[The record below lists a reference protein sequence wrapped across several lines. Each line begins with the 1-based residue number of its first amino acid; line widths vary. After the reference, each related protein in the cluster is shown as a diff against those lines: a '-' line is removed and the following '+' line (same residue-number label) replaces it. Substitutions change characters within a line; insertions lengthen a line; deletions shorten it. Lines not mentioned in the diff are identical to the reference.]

1 MKDRIELLK
10 NKYAKLI
17 FAFCFILIFLLF
29 FIYFSLNNI
38 NKNENNLILTPIL
51 NSQNKSIFN
60 IKELNNEMLKG
71 KVILLN
77 IYNIKDFS
85 YVFSLDLAER
95 IQKEFKNKLIII
107 DIVADEYS
115 LKKDTIINYIIKNN
129 IERPVINI
137 SKDEINEIFDLNNN
151 TFLLIDK
158 SGNIKQK
165 WDVNNN
171 KIIEDLKE
179 LLKSETK
186 NSKIT
191 EIELEKSKQPE
202 TFIKS
207 LTHIIYTNSS
217 IDNIPYFIITDSKG
231 RKVYISTLNGN
242 IIKQIGNGKNDN
254 IDGIA
259 TEASFCYPFDVV
271 VHNNFLYISDTCN
284 NAIKSVDLKTL
295 DTKTILNI
303 EKPLAL
309 AILNDNLFITTAN
322 KKPLSKYNFKS
333 KELQNIQCNECS
345 NEILK
350 LDIFNNK
357 IYFLN
362 SKNNILYSI
371 DNKDNINQEINFN
384 KLNKNNDIKIQN
396 DFNFHIDE
404 TGFYFVDKFNN
415 RILKIKD
422 KKIKEYSSGDF
433 YSTPTDIIDV
443 KDKLYITSED
453 NKKLIMLDKN
463 TKKTNIINLGFG
475 YEYNKFKAELDE
487 FLDINNFKETK
498 LNPNKNS
505 EIILNLGKGY
515 SFEKMAPQNLSI
527 FKEDKANNSAILIK
541 NYSKTEILENK
552 TLKLPILEDNSKYY
566 LKGNFYYCNYLKA
579 TPCLVKNYGRTI
591 IIDKKSNNTDVIIEF
606 LYQ

>member
-29 FIYFSLNNI
+29 FIYFFSNNI

-85 YVFSLDLAER
+85 YVFSLDLAEK
-95 IQKEFKNKLIII
+95 IQKEFKNKLLII

-165 WDVNNN
+165 WDVNNTE
-171 KIIEDLKE
+171 IIEDLKE
-179 LLKSETK
+179 LVKSETK

-242 IIKQIGNGKNDN
+242 IVKQIGNGKNAD

-271 VHNNFLYISDTCN
+271 VHNNILYISDTCN

-350 LDIFNNK
+350 LDIFDNK

-362 SKNNILYSI
+362 SKSNILYSI
-371 DNKDNINQEINFN
+371 DNKDNINQEIDFN
-384 KLNKNNDIKIQN
+384 ELNKNNDIKIQN

-422 KKIKEYSSGDF
+422 KKTKEYSSSDF

-566 LKGNFYYCNYLKA
+566 LKGNFYYCNYSKA

-591 IIDKKSNNTDVIIEF
+591 IIDKKSNNTDVVIEF

>member
-1 MKDRIELLK
+1 MKNKIELLK
-10 NKYAKLI
+10 NKGIKI
-17 FAFCFILIFLLF
+17 IFILFIFVFLLF
-29 FIYFSLNNI
+29 FSYLLFYNT
-38 NKNENNLILTPIL
+38 KNEENLTLTPIL

-85 YVFSLDLAER
+85 YVFSLDLAEK
-95 IQKEFKNKLIII
+95 IQEEFKNKLLII

-165 WDVNNN
+165 WDANDTQ
-171 KIIEDLKE
+171 ILEDLKE
-179 LLKSETK
+179 LIKNETK
-186 NSKIT
+186 NSKIA

-207 LTHIIYTNSS
+207 LTHIVYTNSS

-231 RKVYISTLNGN
+231 KKVYISTLNGN
-242 IIKQIGNGKNDN
+242 IIKQIGNGKNAD
-254 IDGIA
+254 IDGVA

-271 VHNNFLYISDTCN
+271 VYKDILYLSDTCN

-295 DTKTILNI
+295 NTKTILNI

-309 AILNDNLFITTAN
+309 AILNDNLFITTAS
-322 KKPLSKYNFKS
+322 KKPLFKYNFKS
-333 KELQNIQCNECS
+333 RELKNIQCSECS

-371 DNKDNINQEINFN
+371 DNKENINQEIDFN
-384 KLNKNNDIKIQN
+384 ELNKNNEIKIQN
-396 DFNFHIDE
+396 DYNFHIDE
-404 TGFYFVDKFNN
+404 TGFYFIDKFND

-422 KKIKEYSSGDF
+422 GKTREYSAGDF
-433 YSTPTDIIDV
+433 YNTPTDIIDV

-463 TKKTNIINLGFG
+463 TKKTNVINLGFG
-475 YEYNKFKAELDE
+475 YEYNKFKTELDE
-487 FLDINNFKETK
+487 FLDINNFKEIR

-527 FKEDKANNSAILIK
+527 FKEDKENNSAILIK

-552 TLKLPILEDNSKYY
+552 TLKLPILENNSKYY
-566 LKGNFYYCNYLKA
+566 LKGSFYYCNYSKA

-591 IIDKKSNNTDVIIEF
+591 IIDKKSNNTDVVIEF